1 MMRHLRKVMKASRGK
16 ECKCYQYTIWKDG
29 DFMLTIKSRERR
41 SKDDLLGILEQCV
54 ERMREEWKE

>member
-16 ECKCYQYTIWKDG
+16 EYKCYQYTLWKDG

-41 SKDDLLGILEQCV
+41 SKEDLLGILEQCV
-54 ERMREEWKE
+54 ERMNKEWKE